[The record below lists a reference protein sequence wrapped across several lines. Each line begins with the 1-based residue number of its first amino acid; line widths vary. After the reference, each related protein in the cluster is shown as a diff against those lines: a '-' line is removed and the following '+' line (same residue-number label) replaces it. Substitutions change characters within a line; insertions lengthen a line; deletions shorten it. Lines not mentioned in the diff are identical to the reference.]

1 MIVICSVVAGDDDIA
16 AWITRMIHGG
26 MEKVDCLLASWEFVV
41 IAACGDAILVSD
53 VEGYFSLLLV
63 GDD

>member
-1 MIVICSVVAGDDDIA
+1 M
-16 AWITRMIHGG
+16 THRG
-26 MEKVDCLLASWEFVV
+26 MENLDCILASWEFAV
-41 IAACGDAILVSD
+41 IAAYGDVILVSD